1 MEQTSIFLE
10 NVDFEKLLS
19 DFQGS
24 FNPIFRIST
33 SKNTIYVSIVE
44 ELHTLPFSNLTITV
58 VFERLPEYNV
68 KIHVIVS
75 GGGTG
80 IFQLSYGAERKALKK
95 FNKFFNNYLSQ
106 NQVLL

>member
-75 GGGTG
+75 GGSTG
-80 IFQLSYGAERKALKK
+80 IFRLSYGAERKALKK
-95 FNKFFNNYLSQ
+95 FNTFFNNYLP
-106 NQVLL
+106 

>member
-1 MEQTSIFLE
+1 MEQTSVFLE

-19 DFQGS
+19 DFQGF

-33 SKNTIYVSIVE
+33 SKNTIYVFIVE
-44 ELHTLPFSNLTITV
+44 EFHMLPFSNLTITV
-58 VFERLPEYNV
+58 VFERIREDLI

-80 IFQLSYGAERKALKK
+80 IFQLSYGAERSALKK
-95 FNKFFNNYLSQ
+95 FNTFFNYYLS
-106 NQVLL
+106 